1 MFWCYRDFFPDW
13 RTMPRKQ
20 PTPEPE
26 ASGAG
31 VSRGSKEAISK
42 KKKSAAAKK
51 QGKVKS
57 TQEPQ
62 ASKDAAAKEAAAKA
76 TATDKGTPA
85 KKTLGLKNPGPST
98 SGASKPGSFQSPRRV
113 YDRFLTY
120 EMGIHPDTKKYSPIR
135 EVSRKVLNVCRCI
148 I

>member
-1 MFWCYRDFFPDW
+1 
-13 RTMPRKQ
+13 MPRKQ

-31 VSRGSKEAISK
+31 VSRRGSKEAISK

-76 TATDKGTPA
+76 TAMDKGTPA
-85 KKTLGLKNPGPST
+85 KKTLGLKNPGPPRLVLPKLGHSNHH
-98 SGASKPGSFQSPRRV
+98 GASMTGS
-113 YDRFLTY
+113 
-120 EMGIHPDTKKYSPIR
+120 
-135 EVSRKVLNVCRCI
+135 
-148 I
+148 